1 MDDTDA
7 LVLAILVG
15 TSREGRES
23 IKAARWVAEF
33 ARQRQGVEVV
43 FVDPTELHLPSDGD
57 EIRDPKYTEITA
69 RADAFYVVTPE
80 YNHSYPGSLKRML
93 DSEYGNYLHKPIG
106 TAGVSSGIFGGA
118 RCCEA
123 LIPVYHKL
131 GLVVIQP
138 EVYFPKV
145 GELFDEQGNLKL
157 EHVERYTASV
167 GKALDELLWYARLLK
182 RARAAAPEQ
191 A

>member
-1 MDDTDA
+1 MDET
-7 LVLAILVG
+7 LVLAILLG

-23 IKAARWVAEF
+23 IHAAKWVAEQ
-33 ARQRQGVEVV
+33 AGKREGVEVI
-43 FVDPTELHLPSDGD
+43 FVDPAELNLPSDGD
-57 EIRDPKYTEITA
+57 KIRDPKYTEITA

-80 YNHSYPGSLKRML
+80 YNHSFPGSLKRML
-93 DSEYGNYLHKPIG
+93 DSEYENYLHKPVG
-106 TAGVSSGIFGGA
+106 TAGVSSGMFGGA

-123 LIPVYHKL
+123 LLPVYHKV
-131 GLVVIQP
+131 GLVIISP

-145 GELFDEQGNLKL
+145 TELFDEQGNLKP

-167 GKALDELLWYARLLK
+167 GKALDELLWFARMLK
-182 RARAAAPEQ
+182 RARAELAGNTQ